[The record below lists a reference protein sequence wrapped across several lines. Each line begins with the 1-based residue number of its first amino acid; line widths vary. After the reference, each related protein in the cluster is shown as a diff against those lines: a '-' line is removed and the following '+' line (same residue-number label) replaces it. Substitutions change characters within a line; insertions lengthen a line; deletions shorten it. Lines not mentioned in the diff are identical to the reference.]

1 MASPQDDPNWD
12 FQAGTLGRAALITH
26 LVACLSV
33 GLQKAAQ
40 TAANCDK
47 LRLITQGLDE
57 NPAQFLA
64 RLTEALQKYTVLDST
79 SAEGTIVLN
88 IHFISQSSPDIR
100 KKLKKAKKALKPST
114 RPFKF
119 SL

>member
-1 MASPQDDPNWD
+1 M
-12 FQAGTLGRAALITH
+12 GH
-26 LVACLSV
+26 
-33 GLQKAAQ
+33 QKAGNKAVNFDQ
-40 TAANCDK
+40 LK
-47 LRLITQGLDE
+47 LITQGLDE

-64 RLTEALQKYTVLDST
+64 RLMEALQKYTVLDST